1 MSDEHIKEAS
11 WVANSVTGAS
21 AYLHGVDYNQDE
33 FRQELGKAIEYIK
46 KQRGQEAA

>member
-21 AYLHGVDYNQDE
+21 AYLHGVDYSREE
-33 FRQELGKAIEYIK
+33 FRQELGKAVEHIK
-46 KQRGQEAA
+46 KRAQEAA